1 MQTAN
6 KIIDEHGHALMRD
19 FGAFYPTGHLVA
31 AFQQK
36 SDADQVL
43 RELQSQGAEFAEG
56 IYYSPEQMAAFA
68 EKNLGEAGIIAS
80 LGTSLTTVQ
89 SFLDAAR
96 AGASFLILPTPDD
109 LTAQRAM
116 EAVRRVPF
124 VLAQRYH
131 KLAIEDMK

>member
-1 MQTAN
+1 MDAAN
-6 KIIDEHGHALMRD
+6 KFVDEDGHALMRD
-19 FGAFYPTGHLVA
+19 FGAFYPTGHLVV

-43 RELQSQGAEFAEG
+43 HELQSQGAEFAEG
-56 IYYSPEQMAAFA
+56 IHFSAEQMAEFT
-68 EKNLGEAGIIAS
+68 EKNLAEAGIISS

-96 AGASFLILPTPDD
+96 EGASFLILPTPDD

-116 EAVRRVPF
+116 EAIHRVPIL
-124 VLAQRYH
+124 LAQRYH
-131 KLAIEDMK
+131 ALAIENMK